1 MLNQHYTIV
10 GGRRNCRIAIGAF
23 SNPMC
28 YVHEDFRCIV
38 VVDQSQVQSLDPP
51 FLNRFE
57 KQVLTWEAML
67 TFQQKKGEELLKKWV
82 KGMACIS
89 EDDSNI
95 EHLSFC
101 ENELF
106 ANYSA
111 DTSASL
117 VLAISDTESPSNNSV
132 FLERYGGSF
141 ATGCLLLWH
150 VFYFNSDDI
159 VDK

>member
-38 VVDQSQVQSLDPP
+38 VVDQ
-51 FLNRFE
+51 

-141 ATGCLLLWH
+141 ATGCLLLWP